1 MQARCLAI
9 QRLQRDGLIEGGWK
23 PTENNRRAKY
33 YALTQRG
40 RKRLDNETREWGR
53 QVAAIARI
61 LERLPKVE
69 LCLCCATSRAGS
81 GPFSEGSKSTVSL
94 TRSWAAYLEMAAAE
108 KMKQGMGRKEAVRT
122 VRRERGNPNA
132 TKEVVRAGTWESV
145 VKACWEDLRFAAR
158 ILRKSPGFTIV
169 AVLTL
174 AFGIGANTAVF
185 SMANAFVFRLL
196 PVKNAD
202 RLMIMAVR
210 TSQDAQPIPLSYA
223 AFLDYQRQ
231 NKVFAAMAGYALA
244 VGGLGSH
251 GHAERIVMC
260 YVPSNF
266 LQCSAF
272 GQLWAD

>member
-1 MQARCLAI
+1 M
-9 QRLQRDGLIEGGWK
+9 
-23 PTENNRRAKY
+23 
-33 YALTQRG
+33 
-40 RKRLDNETREWGR
+40 
-53 QVAAIARI
+53 
-61 LERLPKVE
+61 
-69 LCLCCATSRAGS
+69 
-81 GPFSEGSKSTVSL
+81 SL

-266 LQCSAF
+266 FTMLGLRPALGRLILPGEGDAYGQAVGRTPTKSEIFTSQPERNISASF
-272 GQLWAD
+272 QFLFSSSDFSFLSPGDLDTPRARPFESLRAWIRSIQRDHQ